1 MVTVGSLYLHI
12 LIFTN
17 YNPFRIDIDKGQYL
31 KLGTT
36 LEVALSTQY
45 PVYVEHALDRT
56 RLTPVEDIIKRHT

>member
-1 MVTVGSLYLHI
+1 MVTVGSLYLHN
-12 LIFTN
+12 LSFSN
-17 YNPFRIDIDKGQYL
+17 CDLFRIDIDKKQYL